1 MAQLRIEK
9 IDLGDLSMKLTGKV
23 ALVTGSSQGIGQGI
37 VLRLAEAGADVVIN
51 YRSHP
56 EGAEETLAKVQAIG
70 GRCHMA
76 QCPNGQDSIKG
87 HTIRADLGSVAEVRQ
102 LVAESIAHFG
112 KLDILVNNAGI
123 EKHAAFWDVTEADY
137 DAVLNVNLKGV
148 FFATQAFAQHLI
160 ETKRPGKI
168 INISSVH
175 EDLPFPN
182 FAAYCV
188 SKGGMKMLTRNL
200 AVELGAF
207 GITINNVAPGAI
219 ETPINTQLLNNP
231 EKLGALL
238 KNIPLGRL
246 GQPQDVAS
254 LVAFL
259 ASADADYITGSTFF
273 VDGGLLWNYQEQ

>member
-1 MAQLRIEK
+1 MFMTLE
-9 IDLGDLSMKLTGKV
+9 GKV

-37 VLRLAEAGADVVIN
+37 VLRLAQEGANVVIN

-56 EGAEETLAKVQAIG
+56 EGAEETLAKIQESG
-70 GRCHMA
+70 GSCYTA
-76 QCPNGQDSIKG
+76 LCPHSMGY
-87 HTIRADLGSVAEVRQ
+87 TIQADLGSVEEVRQ
-102 LVAESIAHFG
+102 LIADSIQHFG

-123 EKHAAFWDVTEADY
+123 EKHAPFWEATEADY
-137 DAVLNVNLKGV
+137 DAVMNVNLKGV
-148 FFATQAFAQHLI
+148 FFATQAFVQHLI
-160 ETKRPGKI
+160 ETKRTGKI

-175 EDLPFPN
+175 EELPFPN
-182 FAAYCV
+182 FTAYCA

-200 AVELGAF
+200 AVELGYL

-219 ETPINTQLLNNP
+219 ETPINTQLLNDP
-231 EKLGALL
+231 QKLDALL
-238 KNIPLGRL
+238 QNIPLGRL

-259 ASADADYITGSTFF
+259 ASEDAGYITGSTFF

>member
-1 MAQLRIEK
+1 MNLE
-9 IDLGDLSMKLTGKV
+9 GKV

-56 EGAEETLAKVQAIG
+56 EGAEETLAKVEAIG
-70 GRCHMA
+70 GKCYMA
-76 QCPNGQDSIKG
+76 ECPHSRG
-87 HTIRADLGSVAEVRQ
+87 HTIQADLGNVSMVQE
-102 LVAESIAHFG
+102 LITESIRHFG
-112 KLDILVNNAGI
+112 RLDILVNNAGI
-123 EKHAAFWDVTEADY
+123 EKHAPFWEVTEADY

-148 FFATQAFAQHLI
+148 FFTTQAFVKHLI
-160 ETKRPGKI
+160 ETNRPGKI

-182 FAAYCV
+182 FTAYCV

-200 AVELGAF
+200 AVELGRL

-219 ETPINTQLLNNP
+219 ETPINTKLLNDA

-238 KNIPLGRL
+238 HNIPLGRL
-246 GQPQDVAS
+246 GQPQDVAA
-254 LVAFL
+254 LVTFL
-259 ASADADYITGSTFF
+259 ASAEADYITGSTFF